1 VRWLAAVTLAL
12 LLVAACGSHSDD
24 ASTDAPDQKLRIAAA
39 SSLTEAFTELARA
52 FEADHPD
59 IDVQLSFA
67 ASSALV
73 EQVRQGAP
81 ADVVATADDATLR
94 GLVEEG
100 LVAIPTVIARN
111 RLSLIVEPGNPKNI
125 NGLADLARGDVVF
138 VLCATP
144 VPCGKVG
151 ALALQRA
158 GVTRAPASLEDNVK
172 GVVAKVTLGEAD
184 AGIVYVSDVTGAG
197 DKAAGVAIAGA
208 DDPALQAAYPMA
220 VAVDTK
226 SRSAAEA
233 WMTFVR
239 SADGQRTLA
248 RFGFLRP

>member
-1 VRWLAAVTLAL
+1 VRRLAAITLGL
-12 LLVAACGSHSDD
+12 VLVAACGSHDDD
-24 ASTDAPDQKLRIAAA
+24 ASTDAPNQKLRVAAA
-39 SSLTEAFTELARA
+39 SSLTEAFTKLAQA

-59 IDVQLSFA
+59 IDVQLNFA

-81 ADVVATADDATLR
+81 ADVVVTADDATLR

-111 RLSLIVEPGNPKNI
+111 RLSIIVERGNPKRI
-125 NGLADLARGDVVF
+125 NGLADFARGDVLF
-138 VLCATP
+138 VLCAAP
-144 VPCGKVG
+144 VPCGKFG

-184 AGIVYVSDVTGAG
+184 AGIVYVSDVTAAG
-197 DKAAGVAIAGA
+197 DEAAGVAIDGA
-208 DDPALQAAYPMA
+208 DDPALQAAYPMT
-220 VAVDTK
+220 VTVDTK
-226 SRSAAEA
+226 RRSAAEA

-239 SADGQRTLA
+239 SAGGQRTLA
-248 RFGFLRP
+248 RFGFLPP